1 MRAAFALRIFSG
13 KIILNRAMSDS
24 LRAVRHCIFTERGV
38 AANVTANFE
47 R

>member
-24 LRAVRHCIFTERGV
+24 LRAVRHCIFTGRGV